1 MPNPKDF
8 DSQDAFVEACVP
20 ERIDEGDEQDQA
32 VAVCTSMWKDRSAD
46 KPTVELRKK
55 PDEDKTEI
63 ERRNFFDAELR
74 VLREKDK
81 PAKIVG
87 YAAVFN
93 SMSEDLWG
101 FREKIAPGAF
111 KNALKGSDVRMLWN
125 HDPNIVL
132 GRTTSGTLTLKE
144 DKNGLYIENT
154 PPDTQLVRDMV
165 LSPIERGDVTQQ
177 SFGFTIKKDS
187 WEEPDENSNELPTR
201 TIEEV
206 RELFD
211 VSPVTYPAYPDT
223 TVALRSKQSWE
234 DRKKDEKKED
244 KDSKIKLF
252 DAEKLLKNLVSLR
265 ENVNQLI
272 ENISPKEEPTLTEDE
287 KKEKEKREADASE
300 TETPDKKSQA
310 DAKDDDKRDVFKEID
325 SKFEKYGERFF
336 K

>member
-1 MPNPKDF
+1 
-8 DSQDAFVEACVP
+8 
-20 ERIDEGDEQDQA
+20 
-32 VAVCTSMWKDRSAD
+32 
-46 KPTVELRKK
+46 
-55 PDEDKTEI
+55 
-63 ERRNFFDAELR
+63 
-74 VLREKDK
+74 
-81 PAKIVG
+81 
-87 YAAVFN
+87 
-93 SMSEDLWG
+93 MSEDLWG

-111 KNALKGSDVRMLWN
+111 KKALKSSDVRMLWN

-244 KDSKIKLF
+244 REEKKFKISTIDI
-252 DAEKLLKNLVSLR
+252 DAFVELIKKAD
-265 ENVNQLI
+265 QGLI
-272 ENISPKEEPTLTEDE
+272 EVLRSISPKEEPTLTEDE
-287 KKEKEKREADASE
+287 KKEKEKREADASK

>member
-1 MPNPKDF
+1 MPDPKDF
-8 DSQDAFVEACVP
+8 DSQDAFMDVCIP

-32 VAVCTSMWKDRSAD
+32 VAVCTSMWEDRSTD
-46 KPTVELRKK
+46 KPTVEFRAKED
-55 PDEDKTEI
+55 PSDEKTTEI

-211 VSPVTYPAYPDT
+211 VSPVTYPKIVKKT
-223 TVALRSKQSWE
+223 K
-234 DRKKDEKKED
+234 RKKIEKKRN
-244 KDSKIKLF
+244 SK
-252 DAEKLLKNLVSLR
+252 
-265 ENVNQLI
+265 
-272 ENISPKEEPTLTEDE
+272 
-287 KKEKEKREADASE
+287 
-300 TETPDKKSQA
+300 
-310 DAKDDDKRDVFKEID
+310 
-325 SKFEKYGERFF
+325 
-336 K
+336 